1 MCWTGRRTTAERCCW
16 SCWGV
21 ESRQTKAIPTARQNT
36 RPAVRRAGVH
46 IFDVLFRGRRFR
58 QTSAYPTSASR
69 DGDGCPPPP
78 PGRCPRPRPTPHSG
92 SSFRSTAWTGRR
104 TPAAPSAAVTDI
116 GYVFCQERL
125 PGKKLVH
132 PANVL
137 TLFPAEFRRRSGEK
151 TAIRFWPGRV
161 PGQKLLSARER
172 ASAASATKRAAAPP
186 FGKALPFQMAFIA
199 SACSGRYS

>member
-78 PGRCPRPRPTPHSG
+78 PGRCPRPRPTPHRV

-104 TPAAPSAAVTDI
+104 TPAAPSAAATDI
-116 GYVFCQERL
+116 RYVFCQERL
-125 PGKKLVH
+125 PEKNWFIPRTCAPTTPQNFAAAAAKKLRSVFGQGVYLAKNSSRPVSVRAQRVRRNGPQLPH
-132 PANVL
+132 L
-137 TLFPAEFRRRSGEK
+137 ERLHLFK
-151 TAIRFWPGRV
+151 W
-161 PGQKLLSARER
+161 LL
-172 ASAASATKRAAAPP
+172 
-186 FGKALPFQMAFIA
+186 
-199 SACSGRYS
+199 